1 MDKMDI
7 DPIDDGPREVSKA
20 PPLAVTP
27 SSTALTS
34 GGSTAGP
41 MHVSEEEEARQ
52 AIDMLRG
59 DDVSGRVAAANRLE
73 AVASA
78 LGAERTREVR
88 FFLEAKSL
96 ACCIHL
102 VLFVELFRIL
112 MIVQT
117 YSVLPRSN
125 CGTGIATVLN

>member
-20 PPLAVTP
+20 PPLAAIP
-27 SSTALTS
+27 SSTALTP
-34 GGSTAGP
+34 GGSTAAP

-78 LGAERTREVR
+78 LGKERTREVSAS
-88 FFLEAKSL
+88 F
-96 ACCIHL
+96 
-102 VLFVELFRIL
+102 
-112 MIVQT
+112 
-117 YSVLPRSN
+117 
-125 CGTGIATVLN
+125 